1 MALILKSDYAGNL
14 SKERVVLADAHIVPR
29 LQGSAPLANKY

>member
-14 SKERVVLADAHIVPR
+14 GKEGVVLADAHVVPR
-29 LQGSAPLANKY
+29 LQGSATLANKY

>member
-14 SKERVVLADAHIVPR
+14 SKEGVVLADAHILPR
-29 LQGSAPLANKY
+29 LQRRATLANEY